1 MRGMRRAGLTLTG
14 VLSAAVLLAGC
25 AAGGD
30 AEPQETEAGADDVI
44 AEMEPVTL
52 RASVPFPDSG
62 TPGTLLK
69 TWTEEVEERTD
80 GKVTFELFFSAA
92 LIPGAESFSGLASG
106 LADVGFF
113 AASNQPNELPLA
125 NWLGKLTVPVTNLG
139 YPMANLAGYPASV
152 GAYMTAEPVIEEL
165 RSQNIEPL
173 LYMYSSPFTMVCNEP
188 VATADDA
195 EGKTIR
201 TGGEPWV
208 SEVTALGM
216 TNIFLP
222 TPELYEAL
230 QRGVIDC
237 AYLAA
242 DNVATLGVTEVTKAT
257 ALVDGGA
264 SSGAQIG
271 FNKDSWDALPPEV
284 QQIMREAA
292 GPAQA
297 AFMRDTFR
305 VYQAMVEAGQAANHT
320 FTETEQLNEVIH
332 EQREGML
339 KELLASPTPG
349 IDDPEGIHD
358 EYTAYVEEWVD
369 FVESE
374 LEVDAV
380 DPATASVDELMETY
394 LSGGED
400 IDWEAYGERF
410 EEFLSNLNR

>member
-1 MRGMRRAGLTLTG
+1 MRGIRKAGIALG
-14 VLSAAVLLAGC
+14 MIGAAVLLSSC
-25 AAGGD
+25 AAGGSAAPAD
-30 AEPQETEAGADDVI
+30 SDSAGDVI
-44 AEMEPVTL
+44 AEMDPITL
-52 RASVPFPDSG
+52 RASVPFPDNG

-80 GKVTFELFFSAA
+80 GKVTFELYFSAS

-125 NWLGKLTVPVTNLG
+125 NWLGQLTVPVTNLG
-139 YPMANLAGYPASV
+139 YPMANLAGFPASV

-188 VATADDA
+188 VVTPDDA
-195 EGKTIR
+195 AGKTIR

-208 SEVTALGM
+208 SEVEALGM
-216 TNIFLP
+216 TNVFLP

-242 DNVATLGVTEVTKAT
+242 DNIATLGVTEVTKAT

-305 VYQAMVEAGQAANHT
+305 VYQAAVEAGQAANHT
-320 FTETEQLNEVIH
+320 FTETEQLNAVIH
-332 EQREGML
+332 EQREGLL

-374 LEVDAV
+374 LEINAV
-380 DPATASVDELMETY
+380 DPATAGVDELIEVY
-394 LSGGED
+394 LSGGDD
-400 IDWEAYGERF
+400 IDWDAYAEQF
-410 EEFLSNLNR
+410 EKFLAELGS